1 MPSGEIMVS
10 LSDINHDIIRHKR
23 KRRVGRGNGSG
34 YGKTASR
41 GQNGAGS
48 RAGNGRRRG
57 YEGGQMPLF
66 RRVAKRGFSNA
77 AFASEI
83 VVINVDQLEKMFA
96 DGQEVTLVDI
106 KKAFSLSRKVE
117 VKILGR
123 GELTRKLSVSA
134 NAFSASAESAITS
147 AGGSVVRV

>member
-1 MPSGEIMVS
+1 MVG
-10 LSDINHDIIRHKR
+10 LSDINQDIVRYKR
-23 KRRVGRGNGSG
+23 KRRVGRGIGSG

-41 GQNGAGS
+41 GHGAGS
-48 RAGNGRRRG
+48 RSGNRRRRG

-66 RRVAKRGFSNA
+66 RRVAKRGFSNV

-83 VVINVDQLEKMFA
+83 VVINVDQLETRFEN
-96 DGQEVTLVDI
+96 GQDVTLAEL

-123 GELTRKLSVSA
+123 GQLTRSLTVSA
-134 NAFSASAESAITS
+134 NSFSASAELAITN
-147 AGGSVVRV
+147 AGGSVIRV

>member
-1 MPSGEIMVS
+1 MVS
-10 LSDINHDIIRHKR
+10 LSDINHDVIRHKR

-48 RAGNGRRRG
+48 RSGNRRRRG

-77 AFASEI
+77 AFANEI
-83 VVINVDQLEKMFA
+83 VVINVDQLEKRFE
-96 DGQEVTLVDI
+96 DGQDVTLAEI

-123 GELTRKLSVSA
+123 GELTRKLNVSA
-134 NAFSASAESAITS
+134 NAFSSSAESAITA

>member
-1 MPSGEIMVS
+1 MVS

-48 RAGNGRRRG
+48 RSGNRRRRG

-83 VVINVDQLEKMFA
+83 VVINVDQLEKRFE
-96 DGQEVTLVDI
+96 DGQEVTLADL

-123 GELTRKLSVSA
+123 GELTRKLTVSA
-134 NAFSASAESAITS
+134 NAFSTSAESAITA